1 MNQHENIGT
10 FCEKC
15 RMPLCICDKNV
26 VYGKNSLHPRFKQ
39 FKNISLDF
47 KEKEITWDDIEE
59 EFVKSDDFYT
69 DIQLMMNWLKTNFE
83 PPKRIKK

>member
-26 VYGKNSLHPRFKQ
+26 VYGRTPPPNIEQ
-39 FKNISLDF
+39 FKNTPLDL
-47 KEKEITWDDIEE
+47 KEKEITKE
-59 EFVKSDDFYT
+59 
-69 DIQLMMNWLKTNFE
+69 
-83 PPKRIKK
+83 